1 MKPPTFAVRLQRAVF
16 GKRNEKGARAV
27 QTSIEENSDGGG
39 DSNGT
44 FEVTFAVP

>member
-1 MKPPTFAVRLQRAVF
+1 MKPPTFAVRLQRAVVF
-16 GKRNEKGARAV
+16 GKRNGKGARAA

-44 FEVTFAVP
+44 FAVP